1 MLSVFSFFRSQ
12 LFSQKPSRLCL
23 DTFPFVSFV
32 SPLYLLL
39 HPPLHLKLFS
49 CRCFQS
55 QRNYTTSVRMLAE
68 NHRRAFLQ
76 IILSKQGRSISLWL
90 YWDQELL
97 TVYLFTVPQTEK
109 GCVTQTHTYFPCL
122 WKMHTEWE
130 HRNWYSDRRGFR
142 EQRGNVYKNS
152 IILQPLELDC
162 TLFLFFLNINPDL
175 RGVLIIKT
183 AALNKCLLS
192 LF

>member
-1 MLSVFSFFRSQ
+1 MLSVFSFFRSR

-109 GCVTQTHTYFPCL
+109 GCVMQTHTYFPCL

-152 IILQPLELDC
+152 IILQPLELHS
-162 TLFLFFLNINPDL
+162 FSFFLNINPDL